1 MNPGLSGLDEP
12 GGGESGGGEPRGGAQ
27 GERPDPSEAAP
38 ERDYRC
44 GYVALVGRPNVGK
57 STLVNRVLGQKV
69 SIVTAK
75 PQTTRQRVAGIKTTA
90 RGQVVYIDT
99 PGMHLAARRALNRY
113 MNRIARAAF
122 RDVDLILFLVEGERW
137 TRQDEHVAQAIA
149 SAGTPVV
156 LVVNKVDLVADK
168 TRLLRFVAEKAGA
181 ERFQAVLMV
190 SAQSGDG
197 IDDLE
202 ETVLGFL
209 PFARPYYDED
219 QFTDRSERFLAAEL
233 IREQLLL
240 RLHQELPYALTVQIE
255 EFKREGGLLRIGA
268 IIWVERAGQKQI
280 VIGKG
285 GAVLKQV
292 GTRARLEL
300 EELFG
305 EKVFVRLWVKVSRD
319 WSDNE
324 RALRQFGFDEAD

>member
-1 MNPGLSGLDEP
+1 MNSAVNPTTSGAAGQ
-12 GGGESGGGEPRGGAQ
+12 GG
-27 GERPDPSEAAP
+27 DVP
-38 ERDYRC
+38 ETGYRC

-57 STLVNRVLGQKV
+57 STLLNRILGQKV

-75 PQTTRQRVAGIKTTA
+75 PQTTRQRVAGIKTTP
-90 RGQVVYIDT
+90 RGQVIYIDT

-113 MNRIARAAF
+113 MNRIARAALS
-122 RDVDLILFLVEGERW
+122 DVDLVLFLVEAERW
-137 TRQDEHVAQAIA
+137 TEQDEHVARAIA
-149 SAGTPVV
+149 AAGAPVV
-156 LVVNKVDLVADK
+156 LVVNKVDLLADK
-168 TRLLRFVAEKAGA
+168 TRLLRFVSEKVNAS
-181 ERFQAVLMV
+181 RFQRVLMV
-190 SAQSGDG
+190 SAQNGDG
-197 IDDLE
+197 VDDLE
-202 ETVLGFL
+202 EAVLGFL
-209 PFARPYYDED
+209 PFSRPFYDED

-233 IREQLLL
+233 IREQLML

-280 VIGKG
+280 AIGKG
-285 GAVLKQV
+285 GSVLKQV
-292 GTRARLEL
+292 GTRARREL

-324 RALRQFGFDEAD
+324 RALRQFGFDEAE